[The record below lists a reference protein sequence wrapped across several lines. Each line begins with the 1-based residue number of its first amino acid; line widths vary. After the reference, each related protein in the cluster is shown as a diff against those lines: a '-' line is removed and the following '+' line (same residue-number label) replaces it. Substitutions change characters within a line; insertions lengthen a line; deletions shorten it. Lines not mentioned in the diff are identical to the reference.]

1 MKKSTLALSVAAAL
15 GGLGFVSNALAI
27 GAISGAPAGS
37 VLRVNDGGIGH
48 QLVIPYFT
56 TQGDNATLINITNT
70 DKINGKVV
78 KVRFRG
84 AANSDD
90 LYDFT
95 LFLSPGDVWTASLS
109 KDVSGASKIATTDK
123 SCVLPST
130 AGNAVFSLAT
140 TTTGGRLDQTLTGDA
155 LASQTREGYV
165 EILTMA
171 DIAPN
176 TALFGTTKH
185 KVSTATPQVANTAP
199 DCNGTVFETTV
210 GTDVVDVAAAAARG
224 MTPPTGGLTGDWIIL
239 NQLNTAAWSGY
250 ATALQVQNAAGTA
263 SVAGNLVFWPQ
274 KFDTP
279 GPSTVNNT
287 ATGAI
292 VTATAALSNAT
303 ADQLLINGVVAAQ
316 QYDLPDLST
325 PYADPT
331 AAANATAA
339 ARADASTALLAIRS
353 LKHQYVTDPGIAGV
367 TDVLLSQPFRRYSVG
382 VNYAAGAALYRPG
395 ATYYTTGN
403 TALSG
408 RQVCLSTLSVPRV
421 GDLFDRE
428 ETTPLVGTSSFIIS
442 PNTPEQAQVL
452 RICGEASVLAINQVI
467 AAGGSSAAL
476 SSSVAVNGIAF
487 SSIYTNGWAD
497 WNLNTATGL
506 GLPILGSTFMRAR
519 NGTVN
524 YGFAFAHKSAF

>member
-95 LFLSPGDVWTASLS
+95 LLLSPGDVWTAALS
-109 KDVSGASKIATTDK
+109 KDVSGASKIASTDK
-123 SCVLPST
+123 SCVLPAT
-130 AGNAVFSLAT
+130 AGNAVFSTAVAPS
-140 TTTGGRLDQTLTGDA
+140 GRLDQTLTGDT

-171 DIAPN
+171 DIAPG
-176 TALFGTTKH
+176 TALFTNTKH
-185 KVSTATPQVANTAP
+185 VNGVAPCTAS
-199 DCNGTVFETTV
+199 VFETTL
-210 GTDVVDVAAAAARG
+210 GTDVANVAAAAVRG

-263 SVAGNLVFWPQ
+263 PVAGNLVFWPQ
-274 KFDTP
+274 KFGTP
-279 GPSTVNNT
+279 TTTSVNNT
-287 ATGAI
+287 ATGAV
-292 VTATAALSNAT
+292 VTAATALSNAT

-316 QYDLPDLST
+316 NYDLPDLST

-331 AAANATAA
+331 AAADATAA
-339 ARADASTALLAIRS
+339 ARADASTLALAIRTI
-353 LKHQYVTDPGIAGV
+353 KHQYVTDPAIAGV

-382 VNYAAGAALYRPG
+382 VNYTAGVALYRTG
-395 ATYYTTGN
+395 ATYYTPAN
-403 TALSG
+403 TILSG
-408 RQVCLSTLSVPRV
+408 RQVCLNTITVPDV
-421 GDLFDRE
+421 QGVFDRE
-428 ETTPLVGTSSFIIS
+428 ETSPTVPGTNFIIS
-442 PNTPEQAQVL
+442 PNVPTAANVL
-452 RICGEASVLAINQVI
+452 LICGEASVLSINQPTG
-467 AAGGSSAAL
+467 ATTAAL
-476 SSSVAVNGIAF
+476 SAAVAKRDISFGAT
-487 SSIYTNGWAD
+487 YTNGWAD

-506 GLPILGSTFMRAR
+506 GLPVLGSTFMRAR